1 VLTPVGPFALMLRRA
16 AWADAKRAFDAMPE
30 AEAKKPA
37 IRYARARTALEV
49 GSFAEV
55 LPLLNGLERDLP
67 LLTDLI
73 AEARAQAQLQV
84 GPFADAAQFFE
95 RQGSPRS
102 LLLAARGYDRAQVP
116 DRVAAAAS
124 RYLQGGKRPSAL
136 EEEARAL
143 RLRSGD
149 AASQKDDA
157 KWLLTHAQSADALA
171 SARKV
176 LGGVPD
182 KAQLLERSKVLAG
195 HGRYEDALASVK
207 QAEEAGATE
216 LELCHAKADAA
227 YRNKDHYGDAAQFY
241 AQCARLPGSA
251 PLEDSFLS
259 ARALLRADRDA
270 EAIVEFRKIA
280 ERHPATTQGAEAAY
294 LVGRTHALHGRF
306 SEAKVALGDYL
317 RKYPSGADRK
327 DAQRY
332 QALSAL
338 AAKEYK
344 LARRLLEDLAASTAD
359 TFVRARYENLSA
371 LAAYEDGDKMHATA
385 RWMDLARN
393 HPLDWVSAV
402 ARARLRATGATPPP
416 HLDLPVSTV
425 EAQEPPVRLPPPSD
439 LLHALGLDD
448 DAERALLPR
457 ENVLLGGNPAARV
470 QTLCQ
475 AYGELQRGK
484 RMHQLGNSI
493 NAATFREAPQARSR
507 WAWACVYP
515 RPYLDLVESV
525 TTELALPAPV
535 VYGIMRQESGF
546 DPQVLS
552 PVGAVGLM
560 QLMPDTAKKVAED
573 HGLAYANMDLTH
585 FATNVR
591 LGTWYLKELHER
603 LSSVAKQPL
612 PLAALA
618 AGAYNAGP
626 EAIERWAKRMH
637 GVSFDV
643 FVELVPYNE
652 TRGYIARVLSNWMRY
667 AYFYGG
673 DDQVPQVDLTQPW

>member
-1 VLTPVGPFALMLRRA
+1 MLRRA

-49 GSFAEV
+49 GSYAEV
-55 LPLLNGLERDLP
+55 LPLLAGLERDLP

-73 AEARAQAQLQV
+73 VEARAQAQLHV
-84 GPFADAAQFFE
+84 GPAGDAAQFFE
-95 RQGSPRS
+95 RQGTPRS
-102 LLLAARGYDRAQVP
+102 LLLAAKAYDKAQMPDRA
-116 DRVAAAAS
+116 AAAAS

-143 RLRSGD
+143 RMRTGD
-149 AASQKDDA
+149 ASTQKEDA
-157 KWLLTHAQSADALA
+157 KWLAGHAQAADQLA
-171 SARKV
+171 AARKI
-176 LGGVPD
+176 LGGTPD
-182 KAQLLERSKVLAG
+182 KASLLERVKILAG
-195 HGRYEDALASVK
+195 HGRYEDAVATVK
-207 QAEEAGATE
+207 QAEEAGASE

-227 YRNKDHYGDAAQFY
+227 YRNKDHYGEASQFY
-241 AQCARLPGSA
+241 AQCARLPG
-251 PLEDSFLS
+251 PHQVEDAFLS

-270 EAIVEFRKIA
+270 EAIVELRRIA
-280 ERHPATTQGAEAAY
+280 ERNPASTQGAEANY

-306 SEAKVALGDYL
+306 AEAKVALGEYL

-338 AAKEYK
+338 AAKDYK
-344 LARRLLEDLAASTAD
+344 VARRLLEDLAANTAD

-385 RWMDLARN
+385 RWMELARN

-416 HLDLPVSTV
+416 HLDLPVSTA
-425 EAQEPPVRLPPPSD
+425 EAADPPVRLPPPAD

-448 DAERALLPR
+448 DAERALQPR

-475 AYGELQRGK
+475 AYGELQRAK
-484 RMHQLGNSI
+484 RMHQLGNAISP
-493 NAATFREAPQARSR
+493 ATFREAPQARSR

-515 RPYLDLVESV
+515 RPYLDLVESA
-525 TTELALPAPV
+525 TTELGLPAAV
-535 VYGIMRQESGF
+535 VYAIMRQESGF
-546 DPQVLS
+546 DAQVLS

-573 HGLAYANMDLTH
+573 HGLAYAEMDLTH

-591 LGTWYLKELHER
+591 LGTWYLKELNDR
-603 LSSVAKQPL
+603 LGAVAKQPL
-612 PLAALA
+612 SLAALA

-626 EAIERWAKRMH
+626 EALERWAKRMH

-673 DDQVPQVDLTQPW
+673 DEQVPQIDLTQPW